1 MTGRAFGAVV
11 LVLAGAFVGVP
22 IAVVLG
28 IVVLLLETIRA
39 VWTRYGLRGVTYRR
53 TLDADRTTWGDEIP
67 MTVEVW
73 NRKRLP
79 LAWLRADDDASF
91 GVVVR
96 ERELVDSSRGSGAL
110 RNVWTLA
117 PFERVT
123 RRFHVGAERRGVY
136 DLGPIDLAVGDLF
149 ARQAAVEERDDRT
162 RFIVRPRTVGT
173 SGIERPDQ
181 WGGTERAKAGLTE
194 DPSRFAGVRPYAPG
208 DPLRRIHPRAS
219 ARIGAPMTKRF
230 EPSRDRELL
239 IVLDVQ
245 TEHGPAWELT
255 YDADDVE
262 ALYVVAASIARALAR
277 ERAAFGIAAAGFSG
291 AETRFATVPVSSA
304 GGQAERV
311 LDLLARLSPHASAPF
326 ERLLALVRRIARPG
340 TTLLVVTARDPSP
353 FRGWFRRLEASGC
366 RVVVLACGRT
376 AVADAARAR
385 EAGFA
390 ARPARLNGPWR
401 TATALDVA
409 S

>member
-1 MTGRAFGAVV
+1 MSGRAFAAVL

-39 VWTRYGLRGVTYRR
+39 VWSRYGLRGVTYRR
-53 TLDADRTTWGDEIP
+53 TLAADRTTWGDEIP
-67 MTVEVW
+67 LTIEVW

-96 ERELVDSSRGSGAL
+96 ERDLVDSNRGSGAL

-123 RRFHVGAERRGVY
+123 RTFHVGAERRGVY
-136 DLGPIDLAVGDLF
+136 DLGPLDLSVGDLF
-149 ARQAAVEERDDRT
+149 ARQAVSEERDDRA

-173 SGIERPDQ
+173 TGIERPDQ
-181 WGGTERAKAGLTE
+181 WGGVERSKAGLTE

-208 DPLRRIHPRAS
+208 DPLRRVHQRAS
-219 ARIGAPMTKRF
+219 ARLGTPVTKRF
-230 EPSRDRELL
+230 EPSRDREVL

-245 TEHGPAWELT
+245 TEHGPAWDIS
-255 YDADDVE
+255 YQQDDVE
-262 ALYVVAASIARALAR
+262 SLYVVAASIARALAT

-291 AETRFATVPVSSA
+291 AETRFATVPISSS

-311 LDLLARLSPHASAPF
+311 LDLLARLSTHASAPF

-340 TTLLVVTARDPSP
+340 TTLLVVTARDPAP
-353 FRGWFRRLEASGC
+353 FAGWFRRLEQGGS
-366 RVVVLACGRT
+366 RVVVLTCGR
-376 AVADAARAR
+376 DAIGDAGRARA
-385 EAGFA
+385 AGFS
-390 ARPARLNGPWR
+390 ARAARLNGPWQ
-401 TATALDVA
+401 TATALEVA

>member
-1 MTGRAFGAVV
+1 MSGQAFAAVL
-11 LVLAGAFVGVP
+11 LVLAGAFLNVP

-39 VWTRYGLRGVTYRR
+39 VWSRYGMRGVTYRR
-53 TLDADRTTWGDEIP
+53 TLATDRTTWGDEIP
-67 MTVEVW
+67 VTIEVW

-91 GVVVR
+91 GVVYR
-96 ERELVDSSRGSGAL
+96 ERELVDGARGSGAL

-136 DLGPIDLAVGDLF
+136 DLGPVDLSVGDLF
-149 ARQAAVEERDDRT
+149 ARQAAIEERSDRV
-162 RFIVRPRTVGT
+162 RFIVRPRTVATG
-173 SGIERPDQ
+173 GIERPDQ
-181 WGGTERAKAGLTE
+181 WGGVERAKAGLSE

-208 DPLRRIHPRAS
+208 DPLRRVHQRAS
-219 ARIGAPMTKRF
+219 ARLGTPVTKRF
-230 EPSRDRELL
+230 EPSRDREVL

-245 TEHGPAWELT
+245 TDHGPSWEI
-255 YDADDVE
+255 AFRPDDIE
-262 ALYVVAASIARALAR
+262 ALYVIAASIARALAR

-291 AETRFATVPVSSA
+291 AESRFAHVPVSSS

-311 LDLLARLSPHASAPF
+311 LDMLARLSTHPSAPF

-340 TTLLVVTARDPSP
+340 TTLLVVTARDPTP
-353 FRGWFRRLEASGC
+353 FIGWFRRLEQGGC
-366 RVVVLACGRT
+366 RVVVVACGQE
-376 AVADAARAR
+376 AVRDAGRARSAGFSARA
-385 EAGFA
+385 AQ
-390 ARPARLNGPWR
+390 LNGSWQ
-401 TATALDVA
+401 TATALEVA

>member
-1 MTGRAFGAVV
+1 MNGRAFAAVL
-11 LVLAGAFVGVP
+11 LVLAGAFVGAP
-22 IAVVLG
+22 IVVVLG
-28 IVVLLLETIRA
+28 LVVLLLETIRV

-53 TLDADRTTWGDEIP
+53 TLASDRTTWGEEIP
-67 MTVEVW
+67 MTIEVW

-96 ERELVDSSRGSGAL
+96 ERDLVDGSRGSGAL

-136 DLGPIDLAVGDLF
+136 DLGPVDLSVGDLF
-149 ARQAAVEERDDRT
+149 ARQAVVEERDHPA

-181 WGGTERAKAGLTE
+181 WGGNERAKAGLSE

-208 DPLRRIHPRAS
+208 DPLRRVHHRAS
-219 ARIGAPMTKRF
+219 ARVGAPVTKRF
-230 EPSRDRELL
+230 EPSRDREVL

-245 TEHGPAWELT
+245 TSNGPAW
-255 YDADDVE
+255 DMAVDPDDVE
-262 ALYVVAASIARALAR
+262 ALYVVAASVARALAT
-277 ERAAFGIAAAGFSG
+277 ERAAFGIAAAGFTG
-291 AETRFATVPVSSA
+291 AETRFAHVPVSSS

-311 LDLLARLSPHASAPF
+311 LDMLARLSTHPSAPF
-326 ERLLALVRRIARPG
+326 ERLMGLVRRIARPG
-340 TTLLVVTARDPSP
+340 TTILVITARDSTP
-353 FRGWFRRLEASGC
+353 FAGWFRRVERAGC
-366 RVVVLACGRT
+366 RVVILACGREAT
-376 AVADAARAR
+376 LDAARAR
-385 EAGFA
+385 SLGFSARAG
-390 ARPARLNGPWR
+390 RLNGPWQ
-401 TATALDVA
+401 TASALETA